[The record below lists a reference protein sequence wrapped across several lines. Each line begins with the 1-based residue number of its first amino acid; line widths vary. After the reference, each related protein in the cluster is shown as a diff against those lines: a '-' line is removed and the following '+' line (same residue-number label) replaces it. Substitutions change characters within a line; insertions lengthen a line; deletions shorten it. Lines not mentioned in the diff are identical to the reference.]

1 MANINSLNVSGN
13 STLGSYVGINGD
25 PDNINNLAVTGSAN
39 ISGKLKAD
47 SITLNSSNSSEYTND
62 SVVPKSYV
70 DSISSGIV
78 LKEACQCATTSEN
91 FSSYN
96 ETNQFTKISTALQ
109 IDTYTVVN
117 NDRVLVKNQS
127 IPVQN
132 GIYIYNSTAGT
143 LTRSDDLAYGSSAK
157 GVGTFVQ
164 NGTANGKTSFL
175 QTEISESTNAVITGT
190 DNLKFTEQS
199 TIDFSLDSTLQLTNG
214 NTLSVNKN
222 LSLTSLSTSNSTTV
236 GGNLTV
242 TGTTTLGPANY
253 NGTILTV
260 NGNTNIGGK
269 ISAFSTSTTDYQGGF
284 YNGSTGEGVLLS
296 ANGTITEIKLNNNGI
311 AHYSIQNDNGI
322 FKIINSGSSVEPYKG
337 YQNNPLT
344 IDNYGL
350 AVFNYGLTV
359 NGSIT
364 TLNKGLTVDG
374 GDLTFTKNLYMNN
387 ANIMYAKNTSGT
399 YESFYIP
406 RWSNNATYLNFGTGG
421 FYIRNSIIN
430 TSTNDYDNV
439 IYIEKGKMTLGKDTT
454 TNLTVNG
461 NMYIKPTEPTSEDTS
476 FKIELSSSNCLIYKK
491 INSNSNDT
499 VIQNNGGGALQLISD
514 IGNGVYISGNNSYVG
529 INNTTP
535 QYTLDVTGNANIT
548 NGLTVSSGNT
558 YISSGNLGV
567 GSNTTDKDGNTYKLY
582 VNGKTYLNGNFTV
595 LGNSFMNSLL
605 TVTTNL
611 IVGSSNS
618 SSSYALDV
626 FGNTSLGGT
635 LNITGATTLTGA
647 LNANGGIKCDT
658 DKFTVADSTGNTS
671 IAGTLAVTQATT
683 ISSTCKA
690 TSFEATSDYRIKEN
704 ILNLKNKSNFTVDN
718 LRPITYTNKLSGNQD
733 IGLIAHELQEHYP
746 FLVSGEKDGTENQS
760 VNYIGLIG
768 ILIKEIQELKEKVK
782 TLESNQLFITK

>member
-1 MANINSLNVSGN
+1 
-13 STLGSYVGINGD
+13 
-25 PDNINNLAVTGSAN
+25 
-39 ISGKLKAD
+39 
-47 SITLNSSNSSEYTND
+47 
-62 SVVPKSYV
+62 
-70 DSISSGIV
+70 
-78 LKEACQCATTSEN
+78 
-91 FSSYN
+91 
-96 ETNQFTKISTALQ
+96 
-109 IDTYTVVN
+109 
-117 NDRVLVKNQS
+117 
-127 IPVQN
+127 
-132 GIYIYNSTAGT
+132 
-143 LTRSDDLAYGSSAK
+143 
-157 GVGTFVQ
+157 VGTFVQ

-199 TIDFSLDSTLQLTNG
+199 TIDFTLDSTLQLTNG

-222 LSLTSLSTSNSTTV
+222 LSLTSLSTINSTTV

-359 NGSIT
+359 NG
-364 TLNKGLTVDG
+364 
-374 GDLTFTKNLYMNN
+374 
-387 ANIMYAKNTSGT
+387 
-399 YESFYIP
+399 
-406 RWSNNATYLNFGTGG
+406 
-421 FYIRNSIIN
+421 
-430 TSTNDYDNV
+430 
-439 IYIEKGKMTLGKDTT
+439 
-454 TNLTVNG
+454 
-461 NMYIKPTEPTSEDTS
+461 NMYIKPSNPTDITS
-476 FKIELSSSNCLIYKK
+476 FKIELSESNCLIYKK

-529 INNTTP
+529 INNTNP

-658 DKFTVADSTGNTS
+658 DKFTVADSTGNTTIAGTLDVTGATTLTGALNANGGIKCDSDKFIVADSTGNTTIAGTLDVTGALNANGGIKCDSDKFIVADSTGNTS
-671 IAGTLAVTQATT
+671 IAGTLTVTGATT

-782 TLESNQLFITK
+782 TLESTQPFITK